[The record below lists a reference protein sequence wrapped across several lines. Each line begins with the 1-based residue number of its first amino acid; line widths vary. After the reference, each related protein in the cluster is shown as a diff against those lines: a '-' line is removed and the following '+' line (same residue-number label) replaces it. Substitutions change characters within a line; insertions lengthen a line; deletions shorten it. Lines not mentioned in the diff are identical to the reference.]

1 MNKKQFTGI
10 IRTAAHVMNETN
22 EKRFQPFL
30 IAFPFIYGLT
40 ELGYLLLKD
49 LFTIAIS
56 LPL

>member
-1 MNKKQFTGI
+1 MN
-10 IRTAAHVMNETN
+10 VMNETN
-22 EKRFQPFL
+22 EKRFQQFL

-49 LFTIAIS
+49 FFTIAIS

>member
-1 MNKKQFTGI
+1 MNVING
-10 IRTAAHVMNETN
+10 TN
-22 EKRFQPFL
+22 EKRFQQFL

-49 LFTIAIS
+49 LFTIPIS